1 MTLQSRPRGSCA
13 QKQRGRGKR
22 HPATA
27 AFWGIRDWTL
37 LTLLRNTP
45 KDSLGP
51 ESRAGRRPAPVLAAC
66 GRMTHWVPKA
76 GQRGDL
82 LPFLLHVAECCA
94 QLLTRVWPS
103 LTPWTAACRAPLST
117 GFSRQE
123 YWSGMPCPPPW
134 DLPNPGIKP
143 GSSTLQG
150 DSFPSSSQLDE
161 R

>member
-66 GRMTHWVPKA
+66 GRVTHWVPKA

-123 YWSGMPCPPPW
+123 YWSGISFNWHCHF
-134 DLPNPGIKP
+134 L
-143 GSSTLQG
+143 LQG
-150 DSFPSSSQLDE
+150 IFPTHGSNPHLLLG
-161 R
+161 RRILYH